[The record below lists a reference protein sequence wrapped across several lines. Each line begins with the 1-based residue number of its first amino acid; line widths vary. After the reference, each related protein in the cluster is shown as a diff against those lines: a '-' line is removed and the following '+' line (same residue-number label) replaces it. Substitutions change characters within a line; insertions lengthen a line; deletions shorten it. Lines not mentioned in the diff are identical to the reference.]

1 MNRSRAELIARLIL
15 ERIGRVGD
23 DLVRI
28 RGETFRAVL
37 FGNGIN
43 VDTYDATCDRHVEA
57 WALEA
62 LVSKMD
68 FSRFR
73 QPPPP
78 SNINPNPKPMLPRGR
93 PSAAPAHFPY
103 DHPTQAEVKVN
114 KPMPIQLHPE
124 GRRRQ

>member
-28 RGETFRAVL
+28 RGETFRVVL
-37 FGNGIN
+37 IGNGIDT
-43 VDTYDATCDRHVEA
+43 DTYDPLDDRYVDA
-57 WALEA
+57 YALAA
-62 LVSKMD
+62 LVRNMD
-68 FSRFR
+68 FRKFR
-73 QPPPP
+73 RTPP
-78 SNINPNPKPMLPRGR
+78 SNINPNPRPMLPRGR
-93 PSAAPAHFPY
+93 PSAAPAYFPY
-103 DHPTQAEVKVN
+103 DHPTQAEIKVN